1 MSDFEKIDGSK
12 LNDNELILQALR
24 FGYRIHKMNR
34 IPIFDI
40 LKSVFDIDEDRR
52 HFIVSTIVHYKIAKY
67 GDNDENDLLIN
78 IDGIKAI
85 QTDNPIAYME
95 KIEANKNKPIIKG
108 KNVIVGDN
116 NSGNNQGRDFV
127 VLPQIQPDTNPN
139 QNATPIDMT
148 EVKISKA
155 QFIFWLFTAF
165 TAGIG
170 VGYMIF
176 NILNKPA

>member
-1 MSDFEKIDGSK
+1 
-12 LNDNELILQALR
+12 
-24 FGYRIHKMNR
+24 MNR

-95 KIEANKNKPIIKG
+95 KLEADKNKPFIDQSIKIIGDVSKSQVG
-108 KNVIVGDN
+108 THDSRLKLSIEPENRKVAETDKQNIAQKLWKSFPDWSKVVIALG
-116 NSGNNQGRDFV
+116 SIAG
-127 VLPQIQPDTNPN
+127 L
-139 QNATPIDMT
+139 
-148 EVKISKA
+148 VKAI
-155 QFIFWLFTAF
+155 IEW
-165 TAGIG
+165 
-170 VGYMIF
+170 
-176 NILNKPA
+176 NR